1 MAYSYAIDTALK
13 TALDKKISVVIEG
26 VTYPVVA
33 SLQAPEEQFKKG
45 QYPVPSIGIYLF
57 DIVHKP
63 ERESD
68 KIWQYSDMDTTHGN
82 NPQYMKRRP
91 APVKFDFRYQITT
104 AAYFTEH
111 DRKLTKL
118 IHGTLPP
125 RGYIP
130 VTEEGVTNPQKYK
143 LETYFEGFQSLDA
156 MGEYRLY
163 RKALT
168 YRVLGWLD
176 EGTLTNKTLVYTGV
190 DIDVDGMSPT
200 GGIDVGIANS
210 TMTDIVAR

>member
-13 TALDKKISVVIEG
+13 SALHNKINVTIEG
-26 VTYPVVA
+26 ITYPVTAVI
-33 SLQAPEEQFKKG
+33 QAPEEQFQKG
-45 QYPVPSIGIYLF
+45 KYPVPSIGVYLF

-68 KIWQYSDMDTTHGN
+68 KIWQYSDMDTDPT
-82 NPQYMKRRP
+82 PKFMKKRP

-104 AAYFTEH
+104 ATYFAEH

-118 IHGTLPP
+118 IHNTLPP
-125 RGYIP
+125 RGFIP
-130 VTEEGVTNPQKYK
+130 VTEEGVTSPQKYK
-143 LETYFEGFQSLDA
+143 LETYFEGFQSLDT
-156 MGEYRLY
+156 MGEYRMF

-176 EGTLTNKTLVYTGV
+176 EGLLTTQKLVYTGIN
-190 DIDVDGMSPT
+190 IDVDGMSPT
-200 GGIDVGIANS
+200 GGIDVGVANS
-210 TMTDIVAR
+210 TMTDIDAR